1 MRKLLVDSNV
11 LLDVFEDDPVWADWS
26 ETMLETYSAEYV
38 LCINPIIYAE
48 VSVGFQR
55 IEEVEVALGGCG
67 VRMLEIPREALFL
80 AAKVFLDCRKR
91 KGMRTSPLP
100 DFFIGAHAAVADLE
114 LLTRDPSRF
123 RSYFSTIK
131 LVCP

>member
-26 ETMLETYSAEYV
+26 ETMLETYSAEYA

-48 VSVGFQR
+48 ISVGFQR

-80 AAKVFLDCRKR
+80 AAKVFLDYRKR

>member
-48 VSVGFQR
+48 ISVGFQR
-55 IEEVEVALGGCG
+55 IEEVEAALGGCD

-80 AAKVFLDCRKR
+80 AAKVFWDYRKR

-114 LLTRDPSRF
+114 LLTRDPSRY

>member
-1 MRKLLVDSNV
+1 
-11 LLDVFEDDPVWADWS
+11 
-26 ETMLETYSAEYV
+26 MLETYSAEYV

-48 VSVGFQR
+48 ISVGFQR
-55 IEEVEVALGGCG
+55 IEEVEAALGGCG
-67 VRMLEIPREALFL
+67 VRVLEIPREALFL
-80 AAKVFLDCRKR
+80 AAKVFLDYRKR

-114 LLTRDPSRF
+114 LLTRDPSRY

>member
-48 VSVGFQR
+48 LSLGFQR
-55 IEEVEVALGGCG
+55 IEQVEATLGGCG

-80 AAKVFLDCRKR
+80 AAKVFSDYRKR

-114 LLTRDPSRF
+114 LLTRDPSRY
-123 RSYFSTIK
+123 RSYFPTIK